1 MAAMALPIIG
11 GISSL
16 LGGFI
21 GSGAAKRA
29 AAVEAGTFGRNA
41 EQLSEVGQQ
50 QLKPQISNT
59 APYILRG
66 QNAFNTLASQL
77 RTPGQ
82 GLLQTYQ
89 PFQAPTGLDYTNDP
103 GYQARMQLG
112 EQAIQNSAAAQGDL
126 YGGNTLRALTDYG
139 QTFGS
144 NEYGNVYNR
153 ALQNYLTNAQ
163 NFYTGQ
169 GNEYSRL
176 MGTAGMGLNATQLQ
190 DQARQNYVNT
200 YGQAMGMSNQG
211 AEAQAAGIMGSANAW
226 QQALGGIAGT
236 AQFASLMNQLGG
248 PAGGASTAAM
258 TATPGILDASAI
270 GPQGAM
276 PFGGSP
282 FVPGVSSGAPQ
293 FNSLQAQLSQSG
305 MMPSTPIGAG
315 PAPGGF
321 NVGAW
326 PNVTTSQQYLG
337 LAGQ

>member
-89 PFQAPTGLDYTNDP
+89 PFQAPTGLDFTNDP
-103 GYQARMQLG
+103 GYQARMALG

-126 YGGNTLRALTDYG
+126 YGGNTLKALTDYG

-153 ALQNYLTNAQ
+153 ALNNYLTNAQ

-169 GNEYSRL
+169 NNQYQRL
-176 MGTAGMGLNATQLQ
+176 SGTAGMGLNAAQLQ

-226 QQALGGIAGT
+226 QQALGGISGT

-248 PAGGASTAAM
+248 AGGASGSTAAIS
-258 TATPGILDASAI
+258 PSVLSAI
-270 GPQGAM
+270 PYGA
-276 PFGGSP
+276 PSGGAAFGLGCSTTGGGFGFGGW
-282 FVPGVSSGAPQ
+282 GQGYPQ
-293 FNSLQAQLSQSG
+293 FSTLQQQLTQSG
-305 MMPSTPIGAG
+305 
-315 PAPGGF
+315 
-321 NVGAW
+321 
-326 PNVTTSQQYLG
+326 Q
-337 LAGQ
+337 